1 MNHDIFVLLCMIFL
15 HILDDFHLQG
25 ILAKMKQREWWKRQ
39 EGYDEL
45 YAHDWIPALVLHS
58 FSWTFMIMLPLA
70 MNSGEPIGMAFLG
83 IFIGN
88 MIVHAI
94 VDHCK
99 ANRRTIPLTVDQS
112 IHIVQIIATYVAL
125 I

>member
-1 MNHDIFVLLCMIFL
+1 MNNDIFVLLCMIFL

-25 ILAKMKQREWWKRQ
+25 ILAKMKQREWWKQQ
-39 EGYDEL
+39 EGYNDM
-45 YAHDWIPALVLHS
+45 YANDWIPALVLHS

-70 MNSGEPIGMAFLG
+70 ITNREPIGMGFIS

-99 ANRRTIPLTVDQS
+99 ANTRSIPLTVDQS
-112 IHIVQIIATYVAL
+112 IHIGQIIATYIAL